1 MGKTSSVI
9 GVIFVAAT
17 LAALS
22 RTGAAGGA
30 QQTTHQEHTLSIGEQ
45 IVGTWSLDSI
55 YEEDSRG
62 GRR

>member
-22 RTGAAGGA
+22 RTGAAGA
-30 QQTTHQEHTLSIGEQ
+30 PNKQHTCRNTLFQLENKSLEHG
-45 IVGTWSLDSI
+45 GSI
-55 YEEDSRG
+55 YL
-62 GRR
+62 